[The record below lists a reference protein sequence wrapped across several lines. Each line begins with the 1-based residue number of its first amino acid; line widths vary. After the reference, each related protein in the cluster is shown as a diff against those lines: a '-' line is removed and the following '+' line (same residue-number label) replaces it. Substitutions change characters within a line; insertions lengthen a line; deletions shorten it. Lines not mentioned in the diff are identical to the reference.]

1 MRKKKFAGV
10 GRIISYGS
18 LSLLGLFAFAL
29 LFPIARSDSYATCT
43 PDSSAEECMA
53 MPASTEVGVTTSTVI
68 SLALDNQVQME
79 VVPKSSGTTSYAS
92 TKLNVSTNSNDGYAI
107 YLQTGSE
114 TGSLTGVTTNLMGE
128 ISNTAKNNV
137 TLDKLGSN
145 SYGYAL
151 SKTEVGSNT
160 TYSHIPTS
168 STIVESTTGS
178 MASGGG
184 EYAYGDTYY
193 LAFGTKIDTNL
204 PAGQYAGTVTV
215 SAVANPTTLRSMYD
229 LTYMQDMT
237 SDICTNT
244 KEHYTK
250 QLIDTRDGKSYWVAK
265 LKDGNCWMV
274 QNLALDITEEGL
286 KAVDTDIEEDWNQES
301 EYPPS
306 NTNRVKLNGTIP
318 ALEDGSTDSW
328 NFGLAVQAIPTLLKK
343 CSELDSVD
351 ISIMSDQKIGEVCE
365 SSGFIDI
372 DDTWDSVFTGRHGE
386 WTFEDGTIYE
396 GYVTAD
402 KIAKAY
408 DAHYLVGNYYMY
420 NAAAAGTGSIMEEG
434 KAKGS
439 ICPKNWTL
447 PFQQSEVAGAV
458 GTFESLLEQY
468 GFERASINDGSIG
481 VVSRPAVEK
490 LLTLVKSPLY
500 YVMSGSVYRWS
511 GAAIGIGTS
520 AGLWNNM
527 TKQSEGYIAP
537 LSLNISLTGNFIW
550 YNRSD
555 RQLSVSGNNVRCLVK

>member
-274 QNLALDITEEGL
+274 QNLALDLDVNEAGNAVAVAENGKTVELNEGN
-286 KAVDTDIEEDWNQES
+286 TDIDNIWKPNNPETFR
-301 EYPPS
+301 
-306 NTNRVKLNGTIP
+306 TNAVELGDTP
-318 ALEDGSTDSW
+318 AEGWGKTASW
-328 NFGLAVQAIPTLLKK
+328 NFGQYVNIYPGQVPNCGNKTGDDPFSQ
-343 CSELDSVD
+343 CSVFANVD
-351 ISIMSDQKIGEVCE
+351 GWTSYDTTVNSPIIDE
-365 SSGFIDI
+365 SSKKYNAHYIIGNFYNF
-372 DDTWDSVFTGRHGE
+372 SA
-386 WTFEDGTIYE
+386 
-396 GYVTAD
+396 VTAETD
-402 KIAKAY
+402 S
-408 DAHYLVGNYYMY
+408 
-420 NAAAAGTGSIMEEG
+420 GT
-434 KAKGS
+434 KGS
-439 ICPKNWTL
+439 ICPSGWVL
-447 PFQQSEVAGAV
+447 PQARRNSGTPVPAANDFYELFLAYGYPEAEKYSADQWQNPVA
-458 GTFESLLEQY
+458 TFEGRQNIFSSPMYFVRTGTVYSGGLSMSKVY
-468 GFERASINDGSIG
+468 DYASGTSVNETYMTALRINDNFSLSPGFA
-481 VVSRPAVEK
+481 VSKLAGIPA
-490 LLTLVKSPLY
+490 
-500 YVMSGSVYRWS
+500 
-511 GAAIGIGTS
+511 
-520 AGLWNNM
+520 
-527 TKQSEGYIAP
+527 
-537 LSLNISLTGNFIW
+537 
-550 YNRSD
+550 
-555 RQLSVSGNNVRCLVK
+555 RCLVRQ